1 MRLLTIRVLKQTNI
15 EDGDYITQYQD
26 LANDITHWIKNYAES
41 NCISTL
47 VIGVSGGID
56 SAVTSTLSAKTG
68 LPTIVLNMP
77 IHQDPEQYELSNKHI
92 SWLESN
98 FDNVEGR
105 LVDLT
110 GTYDVFNQQ
119 MKEHDLSS
127 LALAN
132 SRARLRM
139 TTLYAI
145 AGSNGGI
152 VVGTGNK
159 VEDFGVGF
167 FTKYGDGGVDI
178 SPIADLMKSE
188 VYEVAKALDIIEEIQ
203 QAAPTDGL
211 WDDGR
216 TDEEQIGA
224 TYAELEWAM
233 RYEENPS
240 EDLTERQR
248 QVLEIYRGFNKANS
262 HKMNPIP
269 IFEMNHRR

>member
-1 MRLLTIRVLKQTNI
+1 MIDWSELAD
-15 EDGDYITQYQD
+15 EIT
-26 LANDITHWIKNYAES
+26 AWIADYAES
-41 NCISTL
+41 NGISTL

-68 LPTIVLNMP
+68 LSTIVLNIP
-77 IHQDPEQYELSNKHI
+77 IHQDPKQYELSNKHI

-98 FDNVEGR
+98 FDNVESR

-110 GTYDVFNQQ
+110 GTYDSFTEEMN
-119 MKEHDLSS
+119 EHDLSS
-127 LALAN
+127 LSLAN

-145 AGSNGGI
+145 AGSTGGI

-188 VYEVAKALDIIEEIQ
+188 VYEIAKALDIVEEIQ

-224 TYAELEWAM
+224 TYTELEWAM
-233 RYEENPS
+233 AHENNPS
-240 EDLTERQR
+240 EEDMTERQHL
-248 QVLEIYRGFNKANS
+248 VLEIYRGFNKANS

-269 IFEMNHRR
+269 IFEMKNRQ

>member
-1 MRLLTIRVLKQTNI
+1 MI
-15 EDGDYITQYQD
+15 DWSD
-26 LANDITHWIKNYAES
+26 LADEITAWISDYAES
-41 NCISTL
+41 NGITTL

-110 GTYDVFNQQ
+110 DTYEVFNLE

-145 AGSNGGI
+145 AGSTGGI

-188 VYEVAKALDIIEEIQ
+188 VYEIAKALDIIEDIQ

-233 RYEENPS
+233 RHEENPS
-240 EDLTERQR
+240 EDLTERQD

-269 IFEMNHRR
+269 IFEMKNRQ

>member
-1 MRLLTIRVLKQTNI
+1 MIDWSELA
-15 EDGDYITQYQD
+15 EEIT
-26 LANDITHWIKNYAES
+26 AWISDYAEC
-41 NCISTL
+41 NGITTL

-77 IHQDPEQYELSNKHI
+77 IHQDPKQYELSNKHI

-110 GTYDVFNQQ
+110 GTYDKFNQE

-233 RYEENPS
+233 RHEENPS
-240 EDLTERQR
+240 EDLTERQH
-248 QVLEIYRGFNKANS
+248 QVLEIYRGFNKVNS